1 MPTAPDLD
9 LKHIAQHTGSYSGAD
24 LEALC
29 REAALVCMRRTINL
43 RDFERRIAPHQL
55 SALSVT
61 TYDFRTAMKRV
72 GASIR
77 R

>member
-1 MPTAPDLD
+1 MPTDPDLD
-9 LKHIAQHTGSYSGAD
+9 LEQLAGLTGSYSGAD

-29 REAALVCMRRTINL
+29 REAALVCMRRSVNL
-43 RDFERRIAPHQL
+43 RDFGHRIASHQL

-61 TYDFRTAMKRV
+61 TYDFRTAMKRI
-72 GASIR
+72 GPSIR

>member
-1 MPTAPDLD
+1 
-9 LKHIAQHTGSYSGAD
+9 
-24 LEALC
+24 
-29 REAALVCMRRTINL
+29 MRRTINL
-43 RDFERRIAPHQL
+43 RDFERRLAPHQL

-77 R
+77 RSASRKACLSYRAASGFSSLGKRG

>member
-1 MPTAPDLD
+1 MPTDPELD
-9 LKHIAQHTGSYSGAD
+9 LEQIARLTGGYSGAD

-29 REAALVCMRRTINL
+29 REAALACMRRTLNL
-43 RDFERRIAPHQL
+43 RDLDRRVTGRQL

>member
-1 MPTAPDLD
+1 
-9 LKHIAQHTGSYSGAD
+9 
-24 LEALC
+24 
-29 REAALVCMRRTINL
+29 MRRTINL
-43 RDFERRIAPHQL
+43 SDFERRIAPHQL

>member
-1 MPTAPDLD
+1 
-9 LKHIAQHTGSYSGAD
+9 
-24 LEALC
+24 
-29 REAALVCMRRTINL
+29 MRRTINL
-43 RDFERRIAPHQL
+43 RDFQKRIAPHQL

-61 TYDFRTAMKRV
+61 TYDFRTATKRV